1 MLKRQ
6 AQFCANLVLAAL
18 FVTGLTVTGH
28 ATNDWE
34 PIPPDELALK
44 DDPLNPRAP
53 AAIPTR
59 LWLDGGLRFQ
69 ELLP

>member
-1 MLKRQ
+1 MLGRQ
-6 AQFCANLVLAAL
+6 AQFRAIFFLACV
-18 FVTGLTVTGH
+18 FVVGLAV
-28 ATNDWE
+28 AAQTNDWE

-44 DDPLNPRAP
+44 DDPLNPGAP
-53 AAIPTR
+53 LAIPTR

>member
-1 MLKRQ
+1 MLGRQ
-6 AQFCANLVLAAL
+6 AQFRAIFFLACV
-18 FVTGLTVTGH
+18 FVVGLAV
-28 ATNDWE
+28 AAQAKDDWA

-44 DDPLNPRAP
+44 DDPLTPGIP

-69 ELLP
+69 ELLR